1 MAFDDR
7 FDDLIASLGGFYRAW
22 VVHLGLDLGLFE
34 AVRAAGPAGL
44 SAAELAAA
52 TSTHPEAIEAWSWAA
67 DAHDLLTYED
77 GRLVSQP
84 AVAEILLDA
93 DRADYLG
100 GQFIHAVTASMD
112 WGAMAEFFRTGR
124 PLAERPD
131 RYRAA
136 IERLTRQ
143 DIAVFFQEALAALPQ
158 LVADLSRG
166 GRVVD
171 VHCGGGRWL
180 VAMARRFPELELIGV
195 EAEPDSVARARATI
209 AAEGL
214 TERIEIRQMSATAK
228 AASADFDLAYFQYAL
243 HQLADPVQA
252 LRVAFEALRPGG
264 RIVVLDWPLPGD
276 LEESRTRHG
285 ELIAGVQLDELLQG
299 TALVPRERY
308 FEWFR
313 DAGLAPPTAIDLP
326 SGATL
331 FVAERGRDGDARP
344 A

>member
-7 FDDLIASLGGFYRAW
+7 FDDLIASLGGFYRSW
-22 VVHLGLDLGLFE
+22 VIHLGLDLGLFE
-34 AVRAAGPAGL
+34 AVRAAGAEGIRTI
-44 SAAELAAA
+44 ELAEA
-52 TSTHPEAIEAWSWAA
+52 TSTDPQAVEAWSWAA
-67 DAHDLLTYED
+67 DAHDLVTYEQ
-77 GRLVSQP
+77 GRLVSQES
-84 AVAEILLDA
+84 VAAILLDA

-112 WGAMAEFFRTGR
+112 WDAMADFFRTGR
-124 PLAERPD
+124 PIAARPD

-180 VAMARRFPELELIGV
+180 VAMARRFPGLQLVGV

-209 AAEGL
+209 VAEGL
-214 TERIEIRQMSATAK
+214 ADRIEIREMSATAK
-228 AASADFDLAYFQYAL
+228 PAGADFDLAYFQYAL
-243 HQLADPVQA
+243 HQLADPVAA
-252 LRVAFEALRPGG
+252 LGVAFAALRPGG
-264 RIVVLDWPLPGD
+264 RIVVLDWPLPDGTD
-276 LEESRTRHG
+276 ESRTRHG
-285 ELIAGVQLDELLQG
+285 ELIAGVQLDELFQG
-299 TALVPRERY
+299 TALVTRDRY
-308 FEWFR
+308 LDWFAQ
-313 DAGLAPPTAIDLP
+313 AGLASPLAIDLP

-331 FVAERGRDGDARP
+331 FVVERERVA
-344 A
+344 